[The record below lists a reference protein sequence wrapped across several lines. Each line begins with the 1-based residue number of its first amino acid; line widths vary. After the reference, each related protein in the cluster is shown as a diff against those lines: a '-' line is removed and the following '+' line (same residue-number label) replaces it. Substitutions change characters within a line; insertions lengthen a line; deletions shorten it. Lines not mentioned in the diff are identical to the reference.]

1 MVLRHL
7 DSLAQA
13 VPPTLDLFIKVLR
26 LFKAVVASTFGYRA
40 TESYQEDIAA
50 MKEAYKELQKE
61 HSVSLT
67 IKFHVIFEHVKQ
79 LVEMTGGKGLAEFSE
94 QVTEAS
100 HHSFKKTWLKFLV
113 KDIDSPRYLDRYL
126 KAVLYH
132 NFTHV

>member
-1 MVLRHL
+1 MLRHL

-13 VPPTLDLFIKVLR
+13 VPPALSSFIKVLR
-26 LFKAVVASTFGYRA
+26 QFKAVVASTFGYRA
-40 TESYQEDIAA
+40 TSTYKEDIAA
-50 MKEAYKELQKE
+50 MKNAYHELQKE
-61 HSVSLT
+61 HGVTLT
-67 IKFHVIFEHVKQ
+67 IKFHVIFEHVEQ
-79 LVEMTGGKGLAEFSE
+79 LVELTGGKGLAEFSE

-113 KDIDSPRYLDRYL
+113 KDINSPRYLDRYL